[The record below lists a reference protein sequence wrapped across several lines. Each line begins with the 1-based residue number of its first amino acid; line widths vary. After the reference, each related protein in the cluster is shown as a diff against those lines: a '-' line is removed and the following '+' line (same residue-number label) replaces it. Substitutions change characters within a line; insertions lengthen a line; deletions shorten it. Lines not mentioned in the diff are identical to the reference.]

1 MIANGA
7 VATLV
12 RCDLLAG
19 DGADGT
25 DGADS
30 GAPAAPAQSG
40 TDAVACGAMRL
51 WACAKAPVCVAKAKP
66 AATTTATPMRK
77 AFTSHPDIAAFVD
90 LNHGNFMLW
99 PARQADHTAQQ
110 FPLCG

>member
-1 MIANGA
+1 
-7 VATLV
+7 
-12 RCDLLAG
+12 
-19 DGADGT
+19 
-25 DGADS
+25 
-30 GAPAAPAQSG
+30 
-40 TDAVACGAMRL
+40 
-51 WACAKAPVCVAKAKP
+51 VAKAKP